1 MCLFCLKLHVLYF
14 LSLNLCYKWK
24 IDYVTIH
31 ILPQKIRVG
40 CIYFDADPVGVGV
53 IVRLMLAYAL
63 IYAQYILNG
72 LLDFDQNMPV
82 YNTWTCQNPD

>member
-1 MCLFCLKLHVLYF
+1 MCLFCRKLHVLYI

-31 ILPQKIRVG
+31 IHPQNIRMG

-53 IVRLMLAYAL
+53 VFGTNVNICLNIRT
-63 IYAQYILNG
+63 IYPEQIIG
-72 LLDFDQNMPV
+72 F
-82 YNTWTCQNPD
+82 

>member
-1 MCLFCLKLHVLYF
+1 MLVLREITCLYL

-40 CIYFDADPVGVGV
+40 CIYFDADPVGVV
-53 IVRLMLAYAL
+53 VSTNVSVC
-63 IYAQYILNG
+63 LNICTLYPERIIG
-72 LLDFDQNMPV
+72 F
-82 YNTWTCQNPD
+82 